1 MRILA
6 LGDVV
11 GSIGTDALRRHMP
24 ALKKRYNPDIII
36 VNGENAGENSSITA
50 KNCNALFAMGAD
62 VITGGNHSLYNRDM
76 TDIYEREIGALRPAN
91 LHSNAPGSG
100 VYVYEKGK
108 YRCAVISLIGNVFL
122 DLAYENPFTAADKII
137 KELGI
142 KHVIIDIHAEATSEK
157 IALGRYVEGRAS
169 LVFGTHTHVP
179 TADECIL
186 PGGTAYITDIG
197 MCGPIDSVLGVVT
210 KCSTDFM
217 ITHLRGKGMEIANG
231 PCKIQGIF
239 TETDDFTG
247 KALSI
252 ERFEIDDP
260 IK

>member
-91 LHSNAPGSG
+91 LHSNSPGSG

-108 YRCAVISLIGNVFL
+108 CRCAVKSLIGNVFL

-142 KHVIIDIHAEATSEK
+142 KHVVIDIHAEATSEK

-239 TETDDFTG
+239 TETDDSTG

>member
-1 MRILA
+1 MKILA

-11 GSIGTDALRRHMP
+11 GTIGVDALRRHMP
-24 ALKKRYNPDIII
+24 ALKKRYSPDIII
-36 VNGENAGENSSITA
+36 VNGENAGDNSGITA
-50 KNCNALFAMGAD
+50 RSCDDLFAMGAD
-62 VITGGNHSLYNRDM
+62 VITGGNHSLQNRDM
-76 TDIYEREIGALRPAN
+76 NDIYEREYGAIRPAN
-91 LHSNAPGSG
+91 LHPNAPGSG
-100 VYVYEKGK
+100 VYVFEKGRH
-108 YRCAVISLIGNVFL
+108 RCAVISLIGNVFL
-122 DLAYENPFTAADKII
+122 DFAYESPFITAEKII

-142 KHVIIDIHAEATSEK
+142 KHVVIDIHAEATSEK
-157 IALGRYVEGRAS
+157 IALGRYVDGKAS

-186 PGGTAYITDIG
+186 PNGTAYITDIG

-217 ITHLRGKGMEIANG
+217 ITHLRSRGMEIAKG

-239 TETDDFTG
+239 AETDDFTG